1 MAAMHSRT
9 SNYDDYS
16 AEYAAYV
23 AQREQGG
30 AEGDPLGILPCLLEL
45 LGDVT
50 GRSVLDAGCG
60 EGYLAR
66 VLAGRGARVTGID
79 LSPRLIE
86 IAREKDTAGE
96 IDYRVADLSQPLA
109 SFSDA
114 STLEPAIW
122 R

>member
-1 MAAMHSRT
+1 MHSRT

-23 AQREQGG
+23 AQREQCGV
-30 AEGDPLGILPCLLEL
+30 EGDPLGILPCLLEF
-45 LGDVT
+45 LGDVA
-50 GRSVLDAGCG
+50 GRSILDAGCR

>member
-1 MAAMHSRT
+1 MAAIHSRT

-16 AEYAAYV
+16 AEYAAYA

-30 AEGDPLGILPCLLEL
+30 VEGDPVGILPCLLEF
-45 LGDVT
+45 LGDVA

-86 IAREKDTAGE
+86 MARKKDTTGE
-96 IDYRVADLSQPLA
+96 IEYRVANLSQRLPELSGRFDAGA
-109 SFSDA
+109 S
-114 STLEPAIW
+114 
-122 R
+122 